1 MLIGDIMT
9 KQELLI
15 ATIESNILMYDLT
28 GTIDYLNNAQIAWKL
43 LKASNKRSKAINRKV
58 A

>member
-1 MLIGDIMT
+1 MT